1 MIVVEKFADL
11 RSQVLEVL
19 EEILG
24 TYNTPIGIF
33 PAIAVE
39 GTGFPPPATEV
50 EGLEAVIVPI
60 SEVEVKPLLGRSHF
74 WALQSELILKQWGNG
89 DTLEAIGLVIPL
101 LGNQIKIKPRIPKT
115 SRLGNIETCTIE
127 FTWSNITRGNY

>member
-1 MIVVEKFADL
+1 MIDLEKFVQL
-11 RSQVLEVL
+11 RLKVSQVL

-24 TYNTPIGIF
+24 TYNTSFGAF

-39 GTGFPPPATEV
+39 GTGFPPPSTQV
-50 EGLEAVIVPI
+50 EGLEAVIIPI

-74 WALQSELILKQWGNG
+74 WACQSELILKQWGDG

-101 LGNQIKIKPRIPKT
+101 LGNQIKIKPRIPKS

-127 FTWSNITRGNY
+127 FIWSNITHG